1 MAFKIDKAEFVNRT
15 FRMPKKLVDMME
27 YVCNQK
33 NISMNKLVL
42 SCIEYA
48 LNDLE
53 EED

>member
-15 FRMPKKLVDMME
+15 FRMPKKQVDMME

-42 SCIEYA
+42 LCIEYA